1 MSTNIFLSFTDTKIN
16 SAEIAST
23 GAVISTM
30 TTAQPAK
37 EPTLIGLADY
47 PNCIGINGTGFNIE
61 TPLNCQKCIYES
73 ESGDTFEEPCDAI
86 LLKRYNLGINESW
99 AWSFFFLLIEIAM
112 IYVLMFQNNIRPGTT
127 DLYFSK
133 KGKVVMKNKY
143 KIRGDN
149 F

>member
-1 MSTNIFLSFTDTKIN
+1 
-16 SAEIAST
+16 
-23 GAVISTM
+23 M
-30 TTAQPAK
+30 TTAKPAK

-61 TPLNCQKCIYES
+61 TPLKCRKCIYES
-73 ESGDTFEEPCDAI
+73 ESGDTFEQPCAAI

-127 DLYFSK
+127 DLYFLK
-133 KGKVVMKNKY
+133 QEKC
-143 KIRGDN
+143 